1 MTGTYDVIVVGEGLA
16 GLSAA
21 NEAARCGARTAS
33 FESVLFGGLVTNVT
47 VLDPSP
53 DAACAS
59 GADLAAGLV
68 GENADL
74 GVHSVPETVD
84 ALVREG
90 DGWRVSTDSGTHRA
104 RVVIV
109 ATGARLRA
117 LGVPGEA
124 ELTGRGVS
132 SCADC
137 DGPLHRGREVVVAG
151 GGDSA
156 LQEALVLAEFCAR
169 VHVVNRGETFSGR
182 PDLAAR
188 LAGHTNVTVLH
199 ATVIERIDGGDGV
212 ERVVVAGLRDGVRRE
227 IPCTGVFA
235 YVGLEPNAAWLPE
248 VVRRDPSGR
257 VITNAARLTSAPG
270 VYAAGAVRAG
280 CGGTLADAIQ
290 DGRTAGRNAAA
301 SRPV

>member
-1 MTGTYDVIVVGEGLA
+1 VTASFDVIVVGEGLA
-16 GLSAA
+16 GLTAA

-33 FESVLFGGLVTNVT
+33 FEAVLFGGLVTNVT
-47 VLDPSP
+47 VLDPAP
-53 DAACAS
+53 DAQAPS

-74 GVHSVPETVD
+74 GVHSLPEQVG
-84 ALVREG
+84 ALARDG
-90 DGWRVSTDSGTHRA
+90 DGWRVVTDAGEYRA
-104 RVVIV
+104 RRVVV
-109 ATGARLRA
+109 ASGARLRV

-137 DGPLHRGREVVVAG
+137 DGPLHRGRDVVVVG

-169 VHVVNRGETFSGR
+169 VHVVNRGEAFTGR
-182 PDLAAR
+182 ADLVERLAA
-188 LAGHTNVTVLH
+188 HSNVTVLH
-199 ATVIERIDGGDGV
+199 GTTVARIEGGDGV
-212 ERVVVAGLRDGVRRE
+212 ERVVLAGAGAERIV
-227 IPCTGVFA
+227 PCAGVFA
-235 YVGLEPNAAWLPE
+235 YVGLEPNAGWLPE
-248 VVRRDPSGR
+248 EVRRDADGR
-257 VITNAARLTSAPG
+257 VVADAALLTSAPG

-280 CGGTLADAIQ
+280 CGGTLADAIR

-301 SRPV
+301 AAARPA